1 MNRTIKNSHVV
12 GIDLGTT
19 NSVLAFYDDTGKP
32 KVIPNIDGEMLTPSI
47 VHVGPGGKEILIGTA
62 AKHMMLLEPKRTF
75 KEVKRDVGTDRI
87 YLKEDKL
94 ELTPEWCQA
103 EILKFMRQSAI
114 KYFGDERAASRMVVT
129 VPADFGEKARQSVMK
144 SIHLAGAECIQLI
157 NEPTA
162 GGLAYGLSDKQGDRL
177 VLVTDFGGGTF
188 DASLILYAGGQATVL
203 ASDGDKAL
211 GGKNLDDI
219 LLRLVC
225 EGFKKE
231 HALELT
237 ATSHPADY
245 LRLWE
250 EVVRQKHMLAARN
263 EIKIVARVDGKQVI
277 VAINRS
283 LLAELS
289 KPLMERVEK
298 IVHRTIQN
306 AKAEISEISH
316 VLFIGGSTRLVPF
329 QNLMVGIFGKE
340 RLFGGSVSP
349 DWAVAEGA
357 VIHAVKV
364 EGAHGK
370 TVVNEALQSIPAP
383 AIDHVDV
390 TGHSLGVAVQDRV
403 SSARY
408 CSVLLDRNTPIPCQ
422 MSKQYASL
430 VDDQTRFKVTV
441 LQGENNQRLE
451 DCLIVGERELQFPA
465 RKHTEPSFEVTMA
478 YNPSGMVNVL
488 VRDLV
493 SKKTEDIT
501 VQFFGS
507 HNGKTNGKN

>member
-12 GIDLGTT
+12 GVDLGTT
-19 NSVLAFYDDTGKP
+19 NTVLAFFDDTGKSR
-32 KVIPNIDGEMLTPSI
+32 VIPNVDGEMLTPSI
-47 VHVGPGGKEILIGTA
+47 VHVGPGGKEILVGTA

-75 KEVKRDVGTDRI
+75 KEVKRDVATDKI
-87 YLKEDKL
+87 YLKEDGL
-94 ELTPEWCQA
+94 EITPESCQA
-103 EILKFMRQSAI
+103 EILRFMRQSAI

-129 VPADFGEKARQSVMK
+129 VPADFGEKARQSVVR
-144 SIHLAGAECIQLI
+144 SINQAGAECIQLI

-162 GGLAYGLSDKQGDRL
+162 AGLAYGLSDKQGDRL

-188 DASLILYAGGQATVL
+188 DASLIAYAGGQATVL
-203 ASDGDKAL
+203 ASQGDKAL
-211 GGKNLDDI
+211 GGKNVDDI

-225 EGFKKE
+225 DAFKKE
-231 HALELT
+231 HSLEVT
-237 ATSHPADY
+237 PNSHPAEY

-250 EVVRQKHMLAARN
+250 EVIRQKHMLASRT
-263 EIKIVARVDGKQVI
+263 EVKIVARVESKQVI
-277 VAINRS
+277 VPITRP
-283 LLAELS
+283 LLAELNKS
-289 KPLMERVEK
+289 LMERIDK
-298 IVHRTIQN
+298 IVQSTIQN

-329 QNLMVGIFGKE
+329 QALMTGIFGKE

-364 EGAHGK
+364 EAAQGK

-390 TGHSLGVAVQDRV
+390 TAHSLGVAVQDRV

-408 CSVLLDRNTPIPCQ
+408 CSVLLERNTPIPCQ
-422 MSKQYASL
+422 ISKQYASL
-430 VDDQTRFKVTV
+430 ADDQTRFKVTV
-441 LQGENNQRLE
+441 LQGESDQRLE
-451 DCLIVGERELQFPA
+451 DCLIVGERELHFPA

-478 YNPSGMVNVL
+478 YNPSGMVQVA
-488 VRDLV
+488 VKDLV
-493 SKKTEDIT
+493 SQKIEDIT
-501 VQFFGS
+501 VRFFGS
-507 HNGKTNGKN
+507 QNSSKN